1 MCHGTGAFVRLN
13 NKDVSPHRRNCNTYL
28 EVRVVILILQSL
40 VLILSVRHGTR
51 PVQDV
56 ATDVCVEKLHHPG
69 GHSHS
74 VCPYT
79 GHRDFGIK
87 MCLSCDV
94 DGCVLVQ
101 RGYACRSYCPSARGA
116 LPAPGC
122 GQIVGYFQSLHDG
135 HQHDAVR
142 QHAGGGIYRVLG
154 HSQTD
159 RAPSPH
165 GSRVRTEMLI
175 GSEPRWLMLGL
186 MLATWVLSMWISNMA
201 TAAMMIPITEA
212 VLQQL
217 EDCSAMEKGRPASI
231 ENDSSQHSGSKNG
244 VGVCGT
250 LGSNEAF
257 DDPEKDTAETP
268 LHTLQPNASTQ
279 AFITSSVSHGIN
291 GFHNADICD
300 EALDLELGQ
309 GEHTKPANFAGLSK
323 GMSLCICYAAN
334 IGGVA
339 TLTGTGPNMIMKGNT
354 DRLYKAADERNP
366 INFGS
371 WMGFAIPLSLI
382 LLLLCWV
389 WLQLA
394 FFDRGSLTKRGVRH
408 DPTTSKRIRRLIQE
422 EYNKLGPL
430 VFGQILVLVMFVVL
444 VILWITRDIG
454 GVAGWGRHFK
464 SVSNS
469 LPGILVGIL
478 MFALPSSMSC
488 VRSCSGESQPEK
500 LGASTDQK
508 DNAPGARVKPLMN
521 WEYMNRKMPWQLV
534 LLLGGGFA
542 ISEGFVKS
550 GLSVWIG
557 DQLYFFRAWN
567 EWLVLLVFC
576 FITASATE
584 LASNNAICSVL
595 LPIMEELAPR
605 IGAHPLL
612 FIIPVTLSTSFAF
625 MLPVATPTNAIVFTY
640 GRLKTMDMAKAGLIL
655 NLASVPCTVIMTK
668 TLGAAIFDLGEVP
681 EQFLQNATA
690 LVATP

>member
-1 MCHGTGAFVRLN
+1 MLFMPDVRVSLN
-13 NKDVSPHRRNCNTYL
+13 NSSKGELDLDRSLSALASAMKFETRFVFSPTKRCGMALGRSRMWQQMCVWRNYIILVVTPIVCAPILAIGTSESRCAYPVMLMAVFWFSEAMPVGVTALLPVVLFPLLDVVKSSDISKVYMTDTNMML
-28 EVRVVILILQSL
+28 FGSML
-40 VLILSVRHGTR
+40 VAVSIEYWDIHKR
-51 PVQDV
+51 
-56 ATDVCVEKLHHPG
+56 
-69 GHSHS
+69 
-74 VCPYT
+74 
-79 GHRDFGIK
+79 I
-87 MCLSCDV
+87 
-94 DGCVLVQ
+94 
-101 RGYACRSYCPSARGA
+101 A
-116 LPAPGC
+116 L
-122 GQIVGYFQSLHDG
+122 
-135 HQHDAVR
+135 
-142 QHAGGGIYRVLG
+142 RVLM
-154 HSQTD
+154 
-159 RAPSPH
+159 
-165 GSRVRTEMLI
+165 VV